1 MSMPSYSK
9 NDIILVRYPFSDLS
23 GAKIRPAVVISA
35 KHVSQDLFVTP
46 LTSKIASLLE
56 GEFIL
61 SERSMVGLNVVTA
74 IKRGVYTVYGRLV
87 VKQLGK
93 LDDGDAAQLAK
104 SLRGWLDL

>member
-1 MSMPSYSK
+1 MPSYSK

-46 LTSKIASLLE
+46 LTSKTASLLE

-74 IKRGVYTVYGRLV
+74 IKRGVYTVHDRLI

-93 LDDGDAAQLAK
+93 LDDDDAAQLAK
-104 SLRGWLDL
+104 SLQGWLDL